1 MIGDNPKVFPDY
13 GYALINRRS
22 LFGYCQTFY
31 EHGINM
37 RGDWHC
43 SFLSWEVAGE
53 KKRLKSCV
61 Y

>member
-1 MIGDNPKVFPDY
+1 MISDNPKVFSDY
-13 GYALINRRS
+13 GYASINRRS
-22 LFGYCQTFY
+22 LFRHCQTFY
-31 EHGINM
+31 EYGINM

-53 KKRLKSCV
+53 KEKLKSCV